1 MQDLSLLDHYYK
13 KFAKDLYS
21 LIPDGIY
28 FINLEL
34 LHHFDLLHFQ
44 PNAKH
49 KDSVL
54 SQHFQVIE
62 SPEKITLLNDE
73 FVVWIMPEKILNT
86 SVTYILIALNPPGEQ
101 EPQLEAALIASGV
114 YNSSKLVLKVLEKL
128 LFEIQE
134 TERTLTQ
141 LKEES

>member
-1 MQDLSLLDHYYK
+1 MQDLSLLDQYYK

-44 PNAKH
+44 PDAGH

-54 SQHFQVIE
+54 SHHFHVIE
-62 SPEKITLLNDE
+62 SSEKITLFNDQ
-73 FVVWIMPEKILNT
+73 FVIWIMPEKVMDT
-86 SVTYILIALNPPGEQ
+86 SVTYTLIALNHENQ
-101 EPQLEAALIASGV
+101 EPQLEAAFIASGV
-114 YNSSKLVLKVLEKL
+114 YNSSKLVLKVLEKF

-134 TERTLTQ
+134 TEKALSKF
-141 LKEES
+141 KEDS